1 MTLDVKQTA
10 FALCMDK
17 WLLFQHDIIL
27 KMYFKISKL
36 DTICGVVPVQ

>member
-17 WLLFQHDIIL
+17 WLLQHDIIL
-27 KMYFKISKL
+27 KIYFKISKL